1 MNIKWSDDARQTWN
15 ESFEYCI
22 ENYGKHFAQKLLKIL
37 ERKTNS
43 LAVFPE
49 SGSPMQMLDTDTY
62 NYRSITLYKD
72 YKIIYRVDYSNDYGF
87 IVNILNM
94 RMSYETMQE
103 IISGK

>member
-1 MNIKWSDDARQTWN
+1 
-15 ESFEYCI
+15 
-22 ENYGKHFAQKLLKIL
+22 
-37 ERKTNS
+37 
-43 LAVFPE
+43 
-49 SGSPMQMLDTDTY
+49 MLDTDTY

-72 YKIIYRVDYSNDYGF
+72 YKIIYRVDYSNDYVF